1 MTIDFKSREE
11 FKKELDLKTTAEK
24 QKMLNDLSRRSREI
38 TTSLLSYETQQDLA
52 LVKELVEVEYY
63 RTAIVDKVI
72 GGSI

>member
-11 FKKELDLKTTAEK
+11 FKKELDSKTTAEK

-38 TTSLLSYETQQDLA
+38 TTSLLSYETQQDLT

>member
-38 TTSLLSYETQQDLA
+38 TTSLLSYETQQDLT